1 MARRPDREQGVEA
14 FEEIESLVER
24 AARWVAGQPVPVMIA
39 LGILLSGTAVVAA
52 ARWWNERGEQQGS
65 AAVAEA
71 RDGFLRAMG
80 AEPGAVTF
88 AEPANADTA
97 RKARE
102 ESAAR
107 FAEAAAAHAGTA
119 AAVEGWIEAGN
130 LREALGERDA
140 ALEAWQR
147 AVDEAP
153 AHSALRGLALERLA
167 RGREAKGDFAGAA
180 AAFEE
185 ASAILDFP
193 LRYHAMADA
202 ARSYALADQRD
213 RAVALAERL
222 DAEAPE
228 LRLPDH
234 LKSRLAELRA
244 R

>member
-1 MARRPDREQGVEA
+1 MARRLDREQGVEA

-24 AARWVAGQPVPVMIA
+24 AARWVAEHPLPVLVA

-52 ARWWNERGEQQGS
+52 ARWWNERGEQQAS
-65 AAVAEA
+65 AAMAEA

-80 AEPGAVTF
+80 AEPGAVSF
-88 AEPANADTA
+88 AEPANAETA
-97 RKARE
+97 RQARE
-102 ESAAR
+102 TYAAR

-130 LREALGERDA
+130 LREVLGAHDA

-147 AVDEAP
+147 AVENAP
-153 AHSALRGLALERLA
+153 EHSALRGLALERLA

-185 ASAILDFP
+185 ATGILDFP
-193 LRYHAMADA
+193 LRHFAMADA
-202 ARSYALADQRD
+202 ARTYALAGERE
-213 RAVALAERL
+213 RAVALADRV

-234 LKSRLAELRA
+234 LKTRLAELRA